1 MVNANGAFCFNQGD
15 LVAQLM
21 VEKERQDPLK
31 GGDIIAKARKGEAI

>member
-21 VEKERQDPLK
+21 AEKEWQDPLK
-31 GGDIIAKARKGEAI
+31 GGGAIVTARKGEAI